1 MTVHALDDYRRRA
14 EDVPGVN
21 VRCAYS
27 GQDVEGFVIWNAHHL
42 LDGCC
47 CISEVVERINVLL
60 PLPREELGVF
70 LLDVCTIGKHDCR
83 EIARGRRTVDG
94 PAVATTRQNRQSP
107 CMIDVRMRQDDG
119 IDVLD
124 WQRKAQILLATLST
138 MSLEHSAVQKYR
150 LPIGTQDMTGPSDF
164 TSSTRELDFHTGL
177 AHRSRNVWR
186 RRARYLLLT
195 GRSMPTT
202 AVLAAALML
211 LGLREAAGQRRREV
225 VVTFDDLPA
234 VAYVVRTDDARER
247 ITDALVSAVGRH
259 RVPAIGFVNEGAL
272 VSNGS
277 INSRRV
283 ALLRRWVDAGLE
295 LGNHTYS
302 HRGLHQSPLGVYL
315 EDIARGDSVT
325 TVLLQ
330 SVGRRPRYF
339 RHPFLHLGRDLETR
353 QTVERFLADR
363 GYQVA
368 PVTIDNSD
376 YIFAS
381 AYERAVER
389 ADTIGQHRIA
399 TAYVS
404 YMEAVFAYYEQQS
417 MALLGRE
424 LPQVLLLHANLL
436 NADHFDALAGM
447 IARRGYT
454 FVSLDR
460 ALADPAYRS
469 KDSYTGPSGI
479 SWLHRWALTQGKRGA
494 FFAGEPMVP
503 DEIVKAA
510 SAGTSSSSR

>member
-1 MTVHALDDYRRRA
+1 M
-14 EDVPGVN
+14 
-21 VRCAYS
+21 S
-27 GQDVEGFVIWNAHHL
+27 
-42 LDGCC
+42 
-47 CISEVVERINVLL
+47 
-60 PLPREELGVF
+60 
-70 LLDVCTIGKHDCR
+70 
-83 EIARGRRTVDG
+83 
-94 PAVATTRQNRQSP
+94 TTP
-107 CMIDVRMRQDDG
+107 V
-119 IDVLD
+119 
-124 WQRKAQILLATLST
+124 LAT
-138 MSLEHSAVQKYR
+138 
-150 LPIGTQDMTGPSDF
+150 
-164 TSSTRELDFHTGL
+164 
-177 AHRSRNVWR
+177 
-186 RRARYLLLT
+186 
-195 GRSMPTT
+195 
-202 AVLAAALML
+202 ALML
-211 LGLREAAGQRRREV
+211 LGLREAAGQRSREV
-225 VVTFDDLPA
+225 AVTFDDLPA
-234 VAYVVRTDDARER
+234 VAYVVRTDEARER

-272 VSNGS
+272 VSNGLV
-277 INSRRV
+277 NSRRV

-302 HRGLHQSPLGVYL
+302 HRGLHRSPLDAYL

-325 TVLLQ
+325 TVLLR

-339 RHPFLHLGRDLETR
+339 RHPFLHSGRDLETR

-363 GYQVA
+363 GYRIA

-381 AYERAVER
+381 AYERA
-389 ADTIGQHRIA
+389 DTIEQQRIA

-404 YMEAVFAYYEQQS
+404 YMEAVFTYYEQQS

-447 IARRGYT
+447 IPRRGYA

-479 SWLHRWALTQGKRGA
+479 SWLHRWALTQGKGRS
-494 FFAGEPMVP
+494 FFAGEPIVP
-503 DEIVKAA
+503 AEIVKAA
-510 SAGTSSSSR
+510 SAGTSSSGQ